1 MRLRGTRTRTL
12 YPATTRASRSAA
24 AERGCEG
31 EGKGECEAECECECE
46 CACPCGPPRFGF
58 TESFNLSVAAAL
70 VLQRLLDAVPESRG
84 RLLAM

>member
-1 MRLRGTRTRTL
+1 MRAG
-12 YPATTRASRSAA
+12 RAS
-24 AERGCEG
+24 GKGEG
-31 EGKGECEAECECECE
+31 EGEGESE
-46 CACPCGPPRFGF
+46 CAFPCGPPRFGF